1 MQIKGSRLILY
12 DKSGV
17 FLGLGNQELYL
28 LGYEDMEEFK
38 NYHNDFADLFVNKPG
53 YIFKFQNFSWIDY
66 TLHSGTPN
74 RKVLIKTK
82 SGKEIETSIT
92 INEIFLN
99 KEINSANTCFCIELS
114 NAPFKK
120 ELQNIPKSDTI
131 PQIESAS
138 FAPQIEIISQDTPF
152 VQTVDF
158 GEEPTLYNTDYAPSL
173 APEENTKSDFDMVVN
188 DVPAP
193 EAVMGIKLKFDDAIL
208 KPEPQTYS
216 SIDEIKIDDL
226 DFTVSQE
233 RYPDD
238 EQEDLL
244 NDTNLLVNDIHL
256 KREATSSDTDFDL
269 CAIADELGL
278 DISLLAQIL
287 SEYIEEIDT
296 KMPIIKTAINQ
307 KDFVVA
313 KDEISKLKSVAHH
326 LLVLQLYNQFESL
339 EKILH
344 DEDTE
349 ASNDALLHLTQT
361 IQAFK
366 DIVQ

>member
-1 MQIKGSRLILY
+1 MILY

-82 SGKEIETSIT
+82 SGKEVETSLT
-92 INEIFLN
+92 INEIFLD
-99 KEINSANTCFCIELS
+99 KELNGSSICFCIELS

-120 ELQNIPKSDTI
+120 DLHNITAPDSTI
-131 PQIESAS
+131 QIELAS
-138 FAPQIEIISQDTPF
+138 FTPPPPIEIVSQDATM
-152 VQTVDF
+152 VRTVDF
-158 GEEPTLYNTDYAPSL
+158 GEESTLYDTDYAPIFV
-173 APEENTKSDFDMVVN
+173 PEEKTQNDFNRVIN
-188 DVPAP
+188 DVPVP
-193 EAVMGIKLKFDDAIL
+193 EAIMGLKLKFDDAIL
-208 KPEPQTYS
+208 TPEPQSYK

-226 DFTVSQE
+226 DFTLSQE

-238 EQEDLL
+238 KQEDLL
-244 NDTNLLVNDIHL
+244 NDTNLLVNDSPI
-256 KREATSSDTDFDL
+256 KEEDSSPDIDFDL

-296 KMPIIKTAINQ
+296 KMPIIQVAIDQEN
-307 KDFVVA
+307 FVVA

-326 LLVLQLYNQFESL
+326 LRVLELYAQFESL
-339 EKILH
+339 EKSLNNT
-344 DEDTE
+344 DKK
-349 ASNDALLHLTQT
+349 ASINALLNLTQM
-361 IQAFK
+361 IRAFK
-366 DIVQ
+366 DTVQ

>member
-82 SGKEIETSIT
+82 NGKEIETSLT

-99 KEINSANTCFCIELS
+99 KEINGANTCFCIELS

-120 ELQNIPKSDTI
+120 ELQNTPKPDTTT
-131 PQIESAS
+131 QIESVS
-138 FAPQIEIISQDTPF
+138 FTPQTEIISQDTTL

-158 GEEPTLYNTDYAPSL
+158 GEEPTLYNTDYAPVL
-173 APEENTKSDFDMVVN
+173 APEEKTESDFNIVMN

-208 KPEPQTYS
+208 NPEPQTYR

-226 DFTVSQE
+226 DFTASQE

-238 EQEDLL
+238 EHEDLL

-256 KREATSSDTDFDL
+256 KKEVTSPDTDFDL
-269 CAIADELGL
+269 GAIADELGL

-287 SEYIEEIDT
+287 SEYIEEIDI
-296 KMPIIKTAINQ
+296 KMPIIQTAIDQ

-313 KDEISKLKSVAHH
+313 QDELSKLKSVAHH
-326 LLVLQLYNQFESL
+326 LRIVQLSTQFESL

-344 DEDTE
+344 DGDTQ
-349 ASNDALLHLTQT
+349 ASIDALLNLTQT

-366 DIVQ
+366 DMVQ

>member
-28 LGYEDMEEFK
+28 LGYEDMEDFK

-82 SGKEIETSIT
+82 SGKEVETSLI

-99 KEINSANTCFCIELS
+99 KEINGANACFCIELS

-120 ELQNIPKSDTI
+120 DLPATNKPDTI
-131 PQIESAS
+131 SQIDPES
-138 FAPQIEIISQDTPF
+138 FTPQIEIVSQDAPF
-152 VQTVDF
+152 KQTLNF
-158 GEEPTLYNTDYAPSL
+158 EEAPTVYNMDYAPPL
-173 APEENTKSDFDMVVN
+173 VPEENIETDFKMVAN
-188 DVPAP
+188 DEPIP
-193 EAVMGIKLKFDDAIL
+193 ETTIGIKLKFDDAIL
-208 KPEPQTYS
+208 NPEPQTYS
-216 SIDEIKIDDL
+216 SIDEIKVDDL

-233 RYPDD
+233 RYRDD

-244 NDTNLLVNDIHL
+244 NDSNLLVDDI
-256 KREATSSDTDFDL
+256 KIKNKETSPDADFDL
-269 CAIADELGL
+269 SSIADELGL

-287 SEYIEEIDT
+287 GEYIEEIDT
-296 KMPIIKTAINQ
+296 KMPIIKAAIDQ
-307 KDFVVA
+307 EDFVVA
-313 KDEISKLKSVAHH
+313 KDETSKLKSISHH
-326 LLVLQLYNQFESL
+326 LRVLQLYTQFESL
-339 EKILH
+339 EKSI
-344 DEDTE
+344 DDGDTK
-349 ASNDALLHLTQT
+349 ASNDALLNLTET
-361 IQAFK
+361 IRIFK
-366 DIVQ
+366 DTVQ